1 MAGIALSPQLKV
13 TLGGHYE
20 LVAER
25 LRGILKAGGFCI
37 LHQNTVAQ
45 LAKPSEYGALHT
57 AVIIGAY
64 APQFVYRAYITNPAS
79 ALLASLHF
87 LVRQVDDDLVEV
99 SLIDPR
105 ALFDVLGSDYLRPIA
120 QEFSDLAIRML
131 DALEQP

>member
-13 TLGGHYE
+13 TLAGNYE
-20 LVAER
+20 PVAER

-45 LAKPSEYGALHT
+45 LAKQNEYGALHT
-57 AVIIGAY
+57 AVLIGAY

-79 ALLASLHF
+79 ALLTPLNF
-87 LVRQVDDDLVEV
+87 LVRQIDDDLVEV
-99 SLIDPR
+99 SIVDPR
-105 ALFDVLGSDYLRPIA
+105 SLFDVLGSDYLRPIA
-120 QEFSDLAIRML
+120 QELLDLAMRML